1 MFNVPEQIRFL
12 GVALV
17 VVLVSNPSAE
27 AQRRKPKVV
36 EVQPAPPAAGTQPA
50 EQVGPQRRPRPAQ
63 APQPKGAK
71 QAPQPQLLL
80 ELPKYCNTPDG
91 MTLLPDGNTILS
103 VPNFHDKSAPPVLM
117 KITKDNQAELFCTLP
132 PHPETGRSGPMGI
145 RVAPSGDLYL
155 ADNQGKHKP

>member
-17 VVLVSNPSAE
+17 VVLVSNSSAE

-36 EVQPAPPAAGTQPA
+36 EVQPAAPAAGIQPA

-63 APQPKGAK
+63 AAQPKGAK

-91 MTLLPDGNTILS
+91 MTLLPDGNIILS

-117 KITKDNQAELFCTLP
+117 KITKA
-132 PHPETGRSGPMGI
+132 
-145 RVAPSGDLYL
+145 
-155 ADNQGKHKP
+155 KPRPVRCP